1 MKALATKADATS
13 AGGEGPGAVPVMAPA
28 RVLLVEADR
37 GDGQRLDNFLL
48 RHWRD
53 VPKSHLYRV
62 IRSGEVRVNGSR
74 CRPDDRLVE
83 GDRVRVPPV
92 RGASPPVV
100 AVPAPVPLELPVLH
114 EDEHL
119 LVVDKPA
126 GLAVHGGSGIAHG
139 VIERLRAAAPAAAF
153 LELAH
158 RLDRETSGVLVACRR
173 RQALLRLHDQW
184 RERQTGKTYLAVVAG
199 RWPLRTKTL
208 DQPLQRYL
216 TAAGER
222 RVAVDVDGQP
232 ALSRVTG
239 LRHLELAGLGKL
251 TLVRVEIETGR
262 THQIRVHLAH
272 AGFPIAGDD
281 KYGDFALNR
290 ELTRAGHRRMYL
302 HAWRLALR
310 HPADGRPL
318 LIEAPMPA
326 AFESLVSAAS
336 ASAVRGAAPE
346 QGPAAAATL
355 REPGR

>member
-1 MKALATKADATS
+1 M
-13 AGGEGPGAVPVMAPA
+13 
-28 RVLLVEADR
+28 LVVDADR
-37 GDGQRLDNFLL
+37 GAGQRLDNFLL
-48 RHWRD
+48 RHCRD
-53 VPKSHLYRV
+53 IPKSHLYRV
-62 IRSGEVRVNGSR
+62 IRSGEVRINGSR
-74 CRPDDRLVE
+74 CRPDDRLAE
-83 GDRVRVPPV
+83 GDRVRLPPLRV
-92 RGASPPVV
+92 GAAPAVAAAP
-100 AVPAPVPLELPVLH
+100 AVPLALPILH
-114 EDEHL
+114 DDEHL

-139 VIERLRAAAPAAAF
+139 VIERLRAAAPASAF

-222 RVAVDVDGQP
+222 RVAVDAAGQS

-239 LRHLELAGLGKL
+239 LSHVTLPGLGTL

-290 ELTRAGHRRMYL
+290 ELARLGHRRMFL
-302 HAWRLALR
+302 HAARLALR

-318 LIEAPMPA
+318 LIEAPVPA
-326 AFESLVSAAS
+326 AFEALLAAGSARAAPGSPTPSAAS
-336 ASAVRGAAPE
+336 A
-346 QGPAAAATL
+346 AAAA
-355 REPGR
+355 RNR

>member
-1 MKALATKADATS
+1 
-13 AGGEGPGAVPVMAPA
+13 VAPA
-28 RVLLVEADR
+28 A
-37 GDGQRLDNFLL
+37 
-48 RHWRD
+48 
-53 VPKSHLYRV
+53 
-62 IRSGEVRVNGSR
+62 
-74 CRPDDRLVE
+74 
-83 GDRVRVPPV
+83 
-92 RGASPPVV
+92 
-100 AVPAPVPLELPVLH
+100 PLELPVLYQ
-114 EDEHL
+114 DEHL

-139 VIERLRAAAPAAAF
+139 AIERLRAAAPETAF

-222 RVAVDVDGQP
+222 RVAVDAAGQS

-239 LRHLELAGLGKL
+239 LRHLDLPGVGML

-290 ELTRAGHRRMYL
+290 ELARRGHRRMFL
-302 HAWRLALR
+302 HAARLGLR

-318 LIEAPMPA
+318 VIEAPTPPAFEALIAAGATMPA
-326 AFESLVSAAS
+326 APAGAAPQAAS
-336 ASAVRGAAPE
+336 A
-346 QGPAAAATL
+346 
-355 REPGR
+355 GRR